1 MCQARIRLI
10 ATAVALMT
18 ALPAMAAEPE
28 RATGRDGLTVHRGNS
43 IEVVGQSAA
52 GNAVTIYRGSGV
64 SPTSIGL
71 TRKRR
76 GVAVVGGD
84 EQIWFVDPN
93 NGRLTNCRFRVT
105 STVGRDQI
113 RCIRARLP

>member
-1 MCQARIRLI
+1 MRQVRNRFI

-43 IEVVGQSAA
+43 IEVVRPSGPS
-52 GNAVTIYRGSGV
+52 NVVTIYRGSGV

-84 EQIWFVDPN
+84 EQIWFIDPN
-93 NGRLTNCRFRVT
+93 TGRMTNCRFRVT
-105 STVGRDQI
+105 STVGRDEI
-113 RCIRARLP
+113 RCVRARLP